1 MPKTIDTWNL
11 DGDYSRIGEG
21 DGPVALDWYSNAEVI
36 SGYGIMSVTVS
47 VWLADPVHDHLGVMP
62 GMGVTLSNGFKTGS
76 QVSIDGFQAV
86 VLPGGSG
93 TYNFAI
99 MFPDPEEPTGFRP
112 APPAIAQKFI
122 RALTYDNTAAT
133 LPDDFQRL
141 IGITIENDGNGTIG
155 HEVIEEFVVF
165 TKWHAEHHEGGGR
178 GGNWIG
184 TGGLN
189 LPPEITGLPE
199 RKSITDGSRPFSS
212 VNISDPNNDTLTVTV
227 KIDDPGEGSFLA
239 SSLGPGTY
247 DPETGVYTVSG
258 TPDQVQAALR
268 GLVFTQG
275 SGLDGSRSSKEAV
288 SFKVI
293 VSDQVL
299 ADAATMEADFRINK
313 ADKLNGKSGGD
324 KLYGHGG
331 KDTLDGRGGNDKLW
345 GGSGNDK
352 LTGGTGKD
360 AFVFDT
366 KPSRTANRDTIG
378 DFSVKDDSLWLDSAI
393 SAKLGKEGS
402 AAKPALLNKGYFAL
416 DKAKDGND
424 NLIYNRNTGVLSYDA
439 DGSGTKH
446 KAVEIA
452 LLKKGLALTYKDFF
466 VI

>member
-1 MPKTIDTWNL
+1 MAKTIYTRNF
-11 DGDYSRIGEG
+11 DGDYNRIGPE
-21 DGPVALDWYSNAEVI
+21 DGPISLDWNSDIQVVSKYHILNIAVAVWQADPLHDRLEI
-36 SGYGIMSVTVS
+36 MQGYGITASDGLNKGSWITI
-47 VWLADPVHDHLGVMP
+47 DGYK
-62 GMGVTLSNGFKTGS
+62 GYITTGS
-76 QVSIDGFQAV
+76 TEYSIGIV
-86 VLPGGSG
+86 
-93 TYNFAI
+93 
-99 MFPDPEEPTGFRP
+99 FPDPAKPYELIAVPS
-112 APPAIAQKFI
+112 AIAQKFI
-122 RALTYDNTAAT
+122 RALTYDNTSGT
-133 LPDDFQRL
+133 LPDDFYRK
-141 IGITIENDGNGTIG
+141 ISVSISNDGTADDGN
-155 HEVIEEFVVF
+155 EVAHEFVHFV
-165 TKWHAEHHEGGGR
+165 KWHPHHHGIGR
-178 GGNWIG
+178 GGSWAG

-360 AFVFDT
+360 AFVFDS
-366 KPSRTANRDTIG
+366 KANAKTNKDTIA
-378 DFSVKDDSLWLDSAI
+378 DFSVRDDAIWLDNAFFSMLGAGTE
-393 SAKLGKEGS
+393 SRPGQLKSSSFVKGSKAKDK
-402 AAKPALLNKGYFAL
+402 NDFIIY
-416 DKAKDGND
+416 DKAKGK
-424 NLIYNRNTGVLSYDA
+424 LFYDA
-439 DGSGTKH
+439 DGSGSKS

-452 LLKKGLALTYKDFF
+452 TLSKDLAMTYKDFF